1 MNNQNQIIVLV
12 VLILLSAIFS
22 ATETAF
28 SSLNSIKLK
37 HLIEKGNK
45 RAKKTLEL
53 SESFEKVL
61 VTILVGNN
69 IVNILAASLATI
81 LFITWFNNDLGITLS
96 TVVMTTLVLIFGEIT
111 PKSLAKEVPEAF
123 AMFIT
128 PFMQLMY
135 ILLFPLVYIFYSIQ
149 KVMRQLFKVKSS
161 KMTEEEVITY
171 IEEASKDGS
180 INSNERDLIQK
191 VFLFDQLKVLDILT
205 PRVSIEAIELS
216 DSVEDMKSIFESTGH
231 SRLPVYEKDLDHIVG
246 ILHYKDF
253 MFLIWPLKKTL
264 KQVMSNPIE
273 VTEYMRVVDLLHV
286 LKTKKEHLAIVKD
299 EYGGT
304 EGIVTLEDIV
314 EELVG
319 DIFDEHDEI
328 VKPIR
333 QINDLT
339 YVVSSDIDID
349 TLCETLKIS
358 YDGDAQTVNGFVLD
372 LYGKIPKVSDTL
384 TYQGYDIT
392 ILKATKKMITEV
404 EFIKKSDT
412 LK

>member
-1 MNNQNQIIVLV
+1 MNNQTLIF
-12 VLILLSAIFS
+12 ILLALIISSAIFS

-28 SSLNSIKLK
+28 SSLNPIKLK

-45 RAKKTLEL
+45 RAKKTLYL
-53 SESFEKVL
+53 SEHFEKVL

-81 LFITWFNNDLGITLS
+81 LFVSIFNEDLGITIS

-111 PKSLAKEVPEAF
+111 PKSLAKEMPEQF

-135 ILLFPLVYIFYSIQ
+135 LLLFPLVQIFTFIQ
-149 KVMRQLFKVKSS
+149 KVMRSLFKLKQS

-171 IEEASKDGS
+171 IDEASKEGS

-205 PRVSIEAIELS
+205 PRVSIEAIDLNDTIE
-216 DSVEDMKSIFESTGH
+216 EIKKTFEESGH
-231 SRLPVYEKDLDHIVG
+231 SRLPVYEKDLDTIKG

-253 MFLIWPLKKTL
+253 MSLVWTQKKTI
-264 KQVMSNPIE
+264 KQVMSDPID

-286 LKTKKEHLAIVKD
+286 LKSKKEHLAIVKD

-319 DIFDEHDEI
+319 DIFDEHDEVMDPI
-328 VKPIR
+328 KSLDENTYLVK
-333 QINDLT
+333 
-339 YVVSSDIDID
+339 SDTEIDH
-349 TLCETLKIS
+349 LCETLDIK
-358 YDGDAQTVNGFVLD
+358 YEGDAQTVNGFILD
-372 LYGKIPKVSDTL
+372 IFGKIPNVFEKINYE
-384 TYQGYDIT
+384 TYEII

-404 EFIKKSDT
+404 KFIKKESISN
-412 LK
+412 

>member
-358 YDGDAQTVNGFVLD
+358 YDGDAQTVNGFILD

>member
-1 MNNQNQIIVLV
+1 MNNQNLIIVLV
-12 VLILLSAIFS
+12 TLILLSAIFS

-28 SSLNSIKLK
+28 SSLNPIKLK

-53 SESFEKVL
+53 SENFEKVL

-81 LFITWFNNDLGITLS
+81 LFISWFNNDLGITLS

-111 PKSLAKEVPEAF
+111 PKSLSKEVPEAF

-128 PFMQLMY
+128 PFMQLMF
-135 ILLFPLVYIFYSIQ
+135 IVLFPIVYIFYSIQ

-171 IEEASKDGS
+171 IEEASKGGS
-180 INSNERDLIQK
+180 INNNERDLIQK

-205 PRVSIEAIELS
+205 PRVSIEAIELN
-216 DSVEDMKSIFESTGH
+216 DTVEDIKTIFESTGH

-253 MFLIWPLKKTL
+253 MFLVWSLKKTL
-264 KQVMSNPIE
+264 KQVMSDPIE

-286 LKTKKEHLAIVKD
+286 LKSKKEHLAIVKD

-333 QINDLT
+333 QLNDLT
-339 YVVSSDIDID
+339 FVVSSDTDVETLCD
-349 TLCETLKIS
+349 TLHIS

-372 LYGKIPKVSDTL
+372 IFGKIPKVSDKM
-384 TYQGYDIT
+384 TYQNYHIT

-412 LK
+412 L

>member
-1 MNNQNQIIVLV
+1 MNNQNLIIILI

-28 SSLNSIKLK
+28 SSLNPIKLK

-45 RAKKTLEL
+45 RAVKTLKL

-81 LFITWFNNDLGITLS
+81 LFISWFNEDLGITLS
-96 TVVMTTLVLIFGEIT
+96 TVVTTTLVLIFGEIT
-111 PKSLAKEVPEAF
+111 PKSIAKEVPEAF
-123 AMFIT
+123 ALFIT
-128 PFMQLMY
+128 PFMQLMF
-135 ILLFPLVYIFYSIQ
+135 IVLFPIIYIFYSIQ
-149 KVMRQLFKVKSS
+149 KFLRQLFKVKSS
-161 KMTEEEVITY
+161 TMTEEEVITY
-171 IEEASKDGS
+171 IEEASKGGS

-216 DSVEDMKSIFESTGH
+216 DTIEDIKTIFESTGH
-231 SRLPVYEKDLDHIVG
+231 SRLPIYEKDLDHIVG

-253 MFLIWPLKKTL
+253 MFLVWPLKKTL
-264 KQVMSNPIE
+264 KQVMSDPIE

-286 LKTKKEHLAIVKD
+286 LKSKKEHLAIVKD

-328 VKPIR
+328 EKPIK
-333 QINDLT
+333 QLDDIT
-339 YVVSSDIDID
+339 YVVNSDIDID
-349 TLCETLKIS
+349 TLSETLGIS
-358 YDGDAQTVNGFVLD
+358 YDGDAQTVNGFILD
-372 LYGKIPKVSDTL
+372 IFGKIPKVSDKL
-384 TYQGYDIT
+384 TYQHYHIT

-404 EFIKKSDT
+404 QFIKKGDT
-412 LK
+412 I